1 MSRLTFVFCLLVLVL
16 FFAVGDASI
25 PFGCITVAWSCN
37 GGDVGVDS
45 TRASKTI
52 FPCGLL
58 VSTKLPYWWVEVD
71 AVVDVVDWSK

>member
-1 MSRLTFVFCLLVLVL
+1 MYDVSWSWSFV

-25 PFGCITVAWSCN
+25 PVGWITVCWWGD

-45 TRASKTI
+45 TRPSKTT

-58 VSTKLPYWWVEVD
+58 VSTKLPYRWVEVD
-71 AVVDVVDWSK
+71 AVDVVDWSK